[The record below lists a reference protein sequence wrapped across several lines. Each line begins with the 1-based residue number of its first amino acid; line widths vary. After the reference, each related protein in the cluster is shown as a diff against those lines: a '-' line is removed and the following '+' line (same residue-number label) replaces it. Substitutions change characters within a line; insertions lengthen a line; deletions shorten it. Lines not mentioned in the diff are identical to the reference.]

1 MGSRKVYRCRE
12 IIFVNI
18 ILVLN
23 LNEQKITFL
32 TVSLM
37 IIYKHKD
44 NIKRLLK
51 GEESKINL
59 KKKN

>member
-1 MGSRKVYRCRE
+1 MA
-12 IIFVNI
+12 IFVNI